1 MKMQTYTRPRS
12 IETTIETDNVK
23 IEDGD
28 EMRAELL
35 IHTSHAPEGGHRSI
49 VSRQRR
55 GGGVVSM
62 AIGAAHS
69 GAKLA
74 PPAYAPAARHSA
86 KAMEKAHAAY
96 LEKIAE
102 GGEFGTS
109 LAALIAWAEG
119 AK

>member
-1 MKMQTYTRPRS
+1 MKIQTDTRPRS

-23 IEDGD
+23 IVHGD
-28 EMRAELL
+28 EMRAELS
-35 IHTSHAPEGGHRSI
+35 IHTSHTPGSGYRSI

-55 GGGVVSM
+55 GCGIVSM
-62 AIGAAHS
+62 GIGATQT
-69 GAKLA
+69 A
-74 PPAYAPAARHSA
+74 PATPDYAPATRHSA

-102 GGEFGTS
+102 GGELGTS

>member
-1 MKMQTYTRPRS
+1 MKIQTHTRPRL
-12 IETTIETDNVK
+12 IETTIETNNAK
-23 IEDGD
+23 TEDGD
-28 EMRAELL
+28 EMRAELT
-35 IHTSHAPEGGHRSI
+35 ICTSHTPGGGYRSI

-55 GGGVVSM
+55 GGGIVSV

-74 PPAYAPAARHSA
+74 PPAYVPAARHSG
-86 KAMEKAHAAY
+86 KAMERAHAAY

-109 LAALIAWAEG
+109 LAALIAWAED